1 MNDIKGDWCYWI
13 WINLFQGIRSQE
25 IPGNIRLQFPLKMW
39 SVNYATS
46 SVSSWNF
53 SECENFFSKIVR
65 EAPLLCNFIRADL
78 SDASHSLPQYC
89 HDLTLTG
96 MKMRW
101 LSQNQFPELSR
112 YNTHQWRRTMHV
124 AIHYF
129 PNCKLSHYLFMVHK
143 PCSRKC
149 CHPLKP
155 NPLAQQTKSSIQ
167 HFPNQLIPLS

>member
-1 MNDIKGDWCYWI
+1 
-13 WINLFQGIRSQE
+13 
-25 IPGNIRLQFPLKMW
+25 MW

-65 EAPLLCNFIRADL
+65 EAHLLCNFIRADL

-129 PNCKLSHYLFMVHK
+129 QNCKLSHYLFMVHK
-143 PCSRKC
+143 PPGNAATHWSLIRWPNRLNPQSNIFPISLSRCLWTAELCPQKC
-149 CHPLKP
+149 HIRGVLAKPL
-155 NPLAQQTKSSIQ
+155 LSSLCLRLCLRGGIM
-167 HFPNQLIPLS
+167 

>member
-1 MNDIKGDWCYWI
+1 
-13 WINLFQGIRSQE
+13 
-25 IPGNIRLQFPLKMW
+25 MW
-39 SVNYATS
+39 SVNYVTS

-65 EAPLLCNFIRADL
+65 EALLFCNFIRADL

-96 MKMRW
+96 MKMRC

-129 PNCKLSHYLFMVHK
+129 QNCKLSHYLFMVHMPPGNAATHWSLIRWPNRLNPQSNIFPISLSRCLWTAELCPQKCHIRGVLAK
-143 PCSRKC
+143 P
-149 CHPLKP
+149 L
-155 NPLAQQTKSSIQ
+155 LSSLCLRLCLRGGIM
-167 HFPNQLIPLS
+167 

>member
-78 SDASHSLPQYC
+78 SDASHSLLQYC
-89 HDLTLTG
+89 HDLTLTS
-96 MKMRW
+96 MRMRC
-101 LSQNQFPELSR
+101 LSQKQFPELG
-112 YNTHQWRRTMHV
+112 YNTHLKEDHACRHSL
-124 AIHYF
+124 F
-129 PNCKLSHYLFMVHK
+129 PKLQIV
-143 PCSRKC
+143 
-149 CHPLKP
+149 
-155 NPLAQQTKSSIQ
+155 
-167 HFPNQLIPLS
+167 PLSVHGAQALLQEMLPPIEA

>member
-53 SECENFFSKIVR
+53 SECENFFSKLVR

-78 SDASHSLPQYC
+78 SDASHSLLQNC
-89 HDLTLTG
+89 HDLTLAWEWDVCPKSNFQNSVVIFIDA
-96 MKMRW
+96 MKEDHACSHS
-101 LSQNQFPELSR
+101 L
-112 YNTHQWRRTMHV
+112 
-124 AIHYF
+124 F
-129 PNCKLSHYLFMVHK
+129 PNLQIANC
-143 PCSRKC
+143 PIICSGCTTQAFRKC

-155 NPLAQQTKSSIQ
+155 NPLAKQIKSSIQ
-167 HFPNQLIPLS
+167 HFPNQLIP

>member
-53 SECENFFSKIVR
+53 SECENFFSKLVR

-78 SDASHSLPQYC
+78 SDASNSLPQYC
-89 HDLTLTG
+89 HDLTLNG
-96 MKMRW
+96 MRMRC
-101 LSQNQFPELSR
+101 LSQKLFPELG

-129 PNCKLSHYLFMVHK
+129 LNCKLSHYLFIVHY
-143 PCSRKC
+143 PS
-149 CHPLKP
+149 L
-155 NPLAQQTKSSIQ
+155 QEM
-167 HFPNQLIPLS
+167 LSPIEV